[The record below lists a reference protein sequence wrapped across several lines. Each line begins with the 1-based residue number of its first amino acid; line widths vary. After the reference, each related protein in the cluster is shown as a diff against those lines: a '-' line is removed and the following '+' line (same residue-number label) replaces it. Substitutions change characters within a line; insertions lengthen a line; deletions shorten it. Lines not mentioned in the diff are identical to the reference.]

1 MMQEEQ
7 QKIKETIISQL
18 SEDEVNSQYLVEQIE
33 KISTPELQDS
43 FYSNL
48 IDLFVHLSIK
58 EEEAKMHWENIL
70 KHYDQ
75 ICSTLERDVGLRLA
89 IFDYFINLNKS
100 LKSPLLVEIR
110 LFKEAEQLAMYD
122 FLTGLFNR
130 RYFDMYLNKELRRA
144 TRHDKDF
151 SLFLLD
157 LDDFKIINDTYGHLF
172 GDEVLKKFAS
182 FLKYMSREEDV
193 ICRFGGE
200 EFIIILPE
208 TTTAGALGYADRVL
222 AAMRED
228 AFFKQHKVTF
238 SGGIATYKYGGT
250 SALQLIAN
258 ADEALY
264 DAKLAGK
271 DQVLTSKVENRKLF
285 RYTKN
290 WQTYLQPMGHQKSG
304 KNPTPC
310 VTQNISLNGLS
321 VASEENYKI
330 GDRILLTIE
339 LPTNDKIVI
348 VGEIIWAS
356 KKVEAERIYG
366 IKYVDLSQEQQKH
379 LEKFLPRDKSN
390 KFPPF

>member
-1 MMQEEQ
+1 MKEDEQ
-7 QKIKETIISQL
+7 QKIKETIISKL
-18 SEDEVNSQYLVEQIE
+18 PEGDVKNQYLIEQIE
-33 KISTPELQDS
+33 KISAPELTES

-58 EEEAKMHWENIL
+58 EEEAKQHWENIL
-70 KHYDQ
+70 KHYEQ
-75 ICSTLERDVGLRLA
+75 ICKTLERDVGMRLA

-100 LKSPLLVEIR
+100 LESPLLVEIR
-110 LFKEAEQLAMYD
+110 LFREAEQLAMYD

-130 RYFDMYLNKELRRA
+130 RYFETYLTKELRRA
-144 TRHDKDF
+144 TRHDNDF
-151 SLFLLD
+151 SIFLLD

-200 EFIIILPE
+200 EFVIILPE
-208 TTTAGALGYADRVL
+208 TLSTGALRYADRLL
-222 AAMRED
+222 AAMRKD
-228 AFFKQHKVTF
+228 AFFKQYKVTF
-238 SGGIATYKYGGT
+238 SGGVATYKYGGS

-258 ADEALY
+258 ADKALY
-264 DAKLAGK
+264 HAKLAGK

-285 RYTKN
+285 RYPKT
-290 WQTYLQPMGHQKSG
+290 WQIYLQPLGHQKGG

-310 VTQNISLNGLS
+310 VTQNISLKGLS
-321 VASEENYKI
+321 FDTEENHVI
-330 GDRILLTIE
+330 GDRLLLTIE
-339 LPTNDKIVI
+339 LPTKDKLVL

-356 KKVEAERIYG
+356 KKVGAERTYG
-366 IKYVDLSQEQQKH
+366 IKYIDLSPEQLKH
-379 LEKFLPRDKSN
+379 LEKLLPRDKSN